1 MTDLFDYI
9 EWRGDLPLTAVPL
22 CDVDALLFARL
33 SYMPFEGVVP
43 TGFDHEK
50 PLPDAARQLLAKAQ
64 SSFVNFR
71 TLEDKRLLEKLL
83 DAPRYQGLA
92 LCGYETEYDKENEEQ
107 FAALTIRL
115 PLGLCVA
122 FRGTDGTLVGW
133 KEDFNLAYM
142 ENIPAQ
148 IEALDYLKKQAKKYN
163 NKKILIGGHSKGGN
177 IAIYSGIK
185 ASKKIQK
192 RIVKISNYDGP
203 GFSHNMIES
212 IENPEIIS
220 RIHSVIPQE
229 SVIGRLLEHREKTY
243 IVKSNEKGLYQHDI
257 FSWEVFKDDIVRL
270 PNVDK
275 FSEVV
280 NDTVREWLKKTTPE
294 QRKIFVD
301 GIFGILYST
310 EVSTF
315 REFWSS
321 ILRNTPTMFKAYKGI
336 NEKDRKMITNM
347 MKEFGKSY
355 YSSFRKNNGKKAK
368 KEAIS

>member
-1 MTDLFDYI
+1 MANINDYLK
-9 EWRGDLPLTAVPL
+9 WRGDIKISKEFPLNELDNMILSRFSYLPFDRIKLS
-22 CDVDALLFARL
+22 DVETPKTLYKKMQKFSNDVFL
-33 SYMPFEGVVP
+33 Y
-43 TGFDHEK
+43 TG
-50 PLPDAARQLLAKAQ
+50 
-64 SSFVNFR
+64 
-71 TLEDKRLLEKLL
+71 
-83 DAPRYQGLA
+83 
-92 LCGYETEYDKENEEQ
+92 DKEMIELMSKSPRFSDLLVTDYEFDFDKSIEKQ
-107 FAALTIRL
+107 FAAITIHL
-115 PLGLCVA
+115 SNKEMFLSYC
-122 FRGTDGTLVGW
+122 GTDRTLTGW

-294 QRKIFVD
+294 QRKMFVD

-355 YSSFRKNNGKKAK
+355 YSAFRKNNGKKAK